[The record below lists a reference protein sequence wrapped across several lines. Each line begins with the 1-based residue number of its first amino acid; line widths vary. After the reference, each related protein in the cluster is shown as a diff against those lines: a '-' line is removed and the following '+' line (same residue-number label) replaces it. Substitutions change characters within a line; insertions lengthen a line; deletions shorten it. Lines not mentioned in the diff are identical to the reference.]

1 MNALQDDVITP
12 QQAGTLHGLFVE
24 RARRSPDKVAYHYF
38 QQNDWRDITWRE
50 MLGEVA
56 RWQAA
61 LAGLQLQRG
70 DRVAIMLRNC
80 PYWMMFDQ
88 AAMSLGLV
96 VVPLYTVDRPDNVAY
111 IVNDADVK
119 VLLFENDEQWQAL
132 RTVRDQLGSVK
143 RFVSIDRLRDS
154 AEPRLKCMD
163 EFLPKTAQLQVSSPL
178 PTPLPMPS
186 PQSSPASGRGGERE
200 RQSSTPAGEGANDPL
215 RGICSNEL
223 ASIIYTSGT
232 TGKPKGVMLSHANML
247 INAHACLG
255 FFLVNENDTF
265 LSFLP
270 LSHTFERT
278 VGYYLSVMAG
288 AKVAFAR
295 SVAQLSGDL
304 HIIRPTILISV
315 PRIYERIY
323 GVISAKLEESSPLKR
338 KLFNLAVEIGWAR
351 FLHQQGRGTWQ
362 ASFLLWPVLQKLVAQ
377 KVLDHLGGRLRVAL
391 SGGAALSPEISR
403 VFIGLGLPVIQGYGL
418 TETSPVI
425 SGNHPE
431 NNFPDSVGQP
441 IRDVQVKLG
450 EQNALLV
457 KGPNVMMGYWNN
469 PEATKAII
477 DADGWLNTGDVV
489 RISETGHIYITGRI
503 KEIIVMSNGEK
514 IPPSDMELAIL
525 NDPLFDQVM
534 IIGEARPYLVAL
546 VVLNPEAWKSFAREV
561 GVRADMPEAMTDSRV
576 EGKVLKRIALD
587 LRGFPGYANVR
598 RVLLMQEPWTMED
611 GLLTPTLKLKR
622 NKVVEQFATQIKQL
636 YERH

>member
-1 MNALQDDVITP
+1 MLAQQDDVITP

-24 RARRSPDKVAYHYF
+24 RARRSPDKVAYRHF
-38 QQNDWRDITWRE
+38 EQNDWRDITWRE

-61 LAGLQLQRG
+61 LAGLGLQRG

-80 PYWMMFDQ
+80 PCWVAFDQ

-111 IVNDADVK
+111 IINDADVK
-119 VLLFENDEQWQAL
+119 VLLFETDEQWQAL
-132 RTVRDQLGSVK
+132 RTVREQLGGVK
-143 RFVSIDRLRDS
+143 CFVSIDSTEKLL
-154 AEPRLKCMD
+154 AGHPKEPRLKSMA
-163 EFLPKTAQLQVSSPL
+163 EFLPKAANLQAPPANPIVYPNRTHPHPNL
-178 PTPLPMPS
+178 PP
-186 PQSSPASGRGGERE
+186 E
-200 RQSSTPAGEGANDPL
+200 GEGTNDPL

-247 INAHACLG
+247 INAYACLD
-255 FFLVNENDTF
+255 FFPVNENDTF

-315 PRIYERIY
+315 PRIYERVY
-323 GVISAKLEESSPLKR
+323 GAVCTRLEEGSPLRR
-338 KLFNLAVEIGWAR
+338 KLFNLTVETGWAR
-351 FLHQQGRGTWQ
+351 FLHQQGRGTWK
-362 ASFLLWPVLQKLVAQ
+362 ASFLLWPLLQKLVAQ
-377 KVLDHLGGRLRVAL
+377 KVIDHLGGRLRVAL

-403 VFIGLGLPVIQGYGL
+403 VFIGLGLPVLQGYGL

-457 KGPNVMMGYWNN
+457 KGPNVMLGYWNN

-489 RISETGHIYITGRI
+489 RINETGHIYITGRI

-534 IIGEARPYLVAL
+534 IIGEAHPYLVAL
-546 VVLNPEAWKSFAREV
+546 VVVNPAAWQNFAKEI
-561 GVRADMPEAMTDSRV
+561 GVRADMPEALVDSRV

-587 LRGFPGYANVR
+587 LRGFPGYAHVR
-598 RVLLMQEPWTMED
+598 RVLLLQEPWTTEN
-611 GLLTPTLKLKR
+611 GLLTPTLKFKR
-622 NKVVEQFATQIKQL
+622 DKVAEKFAAQIRQL